1 MKDLKQIEQ
10 YTSYPKYKDSGIEW
24 LGKVPEHWKIGRLKN
39 SIKSVSNGV
48 WGNEP
53 QFDENDIVCLRVADF
68 NRDDLTINVK
78 NLTVRNVKPNDKN
91 KRLIEFGDL
100 LLEKSGGGDLQPVG
114 FVVRFTH
121 NFPAICSNFIARIQT
136 NELSDSNYFK
146 YVHNTLYNLRINKRS
161 IKQTT
166 GIQNLDQEL
175 YFNEVVPFPP
185 LKEQKEI
192 ADFLD
197 HKTSQIDSIIKD
209 KERLIECLKEYRQA
223 IINEAVTKGLSPETA
238 KMKDSGVE
246 WIGEIPEHWGIVK
259 LKYIGEAIIGLT
271 YAPTDVVS
279 ESEKGNLVLRSSN
292 IRDGKIVFENNVF
305 VDKIIPDKLKTRA
318 GDILICSRNGSRE
331 LIGKCALIDRDSE
344 GLTFGAF
351 MTVFR
356 SQYNKFL
363 YYVFQSQLFKAQ
375 IGSFLTS
382 TINQLTIGN
391 LYSFPIALPDKQ
403 EQEDIAEYLTKKTTE
418 IDILI
423 EDQRTVINKLKEY
436 RQSLIYE
443 AVTGKIDVRGFQKG
457 E

>member
-10 YTSYPKYKDSGIEW
+10 YTSYTKYKDSGIEW
-24 LGKVPEHWKIGRLKN
+24 LGKIPEHWKVSRIEYVANKTLNSIDTKDMKGKELFYYDIPTVQSVNDGRLEN
-39 SIKSVSNGV
+39 GDNIESNKYKLKGGEV
-48 WGNEP
+48 LISKLNPRKKTVVLTEKKK
-53 QFDENDIVCLRVADF
+53 QDIVCSTEFVPFYPKKIMGKYLYYILSNSKLADYYNSFVKSATNSHQRV
-68 NRDDLTINVK
+68 
-78 NLTVRNVKPNDKN
+78 
-91 KRLIEFGDL
+91 E
-100 LLEKSGGGDLQPVG
+100 
-114 FVVRFTH
+114 
-121 NFPAICSNFIARIQT
+121 PAIISKTKIP
-136 NELSDSNYFK
+136 
-146 YVHNTLYNLRINKRS
+146 V
-161 IKQTT
+161 
-166 GIQNLDQEL
+166 
-175 YFNEVVPFPP
+175 PP
-185 LKEQKEI
+185 LDEQRLI

-197 HKTSQIDSIIKD
+197 YKTSQIDAIIKE
-209 KERLIECLKEYRQA
+209 KEQLIEHLQEYRQA